1 MKSFKNVKELLLKS
15 SALEL
20 FDPNLSI
27 VVSTNASNYGLDAVL
42 AQIHEDKTER
52 ICFKDFGNY

>member
-1 MKSFKNVKELLLKS
+1 MKELLLKS

-42 AQIHEDKTER
+42 VQIHEDKTEPIVAFASR
-52 ICFKDFGNY
+52 TL